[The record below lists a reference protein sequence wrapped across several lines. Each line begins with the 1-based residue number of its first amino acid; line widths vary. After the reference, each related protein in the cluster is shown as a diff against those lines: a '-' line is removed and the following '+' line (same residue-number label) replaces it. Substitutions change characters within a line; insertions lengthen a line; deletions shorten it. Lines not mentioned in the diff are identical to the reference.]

1 MLWPVADLT
10 GVFLCSPDWG
20 GGTRYAVPAE
30 EQSGYMEGTCMRDAS
45 NGQTMLLF
53 PERWQ
58 SSAELANRETRYF
71 HLLWRNTSH
80 LFFPLSLSLCVSLSL
95 LDTT

>member
-1 MLWPVADLT
+1 MPLLEDE
-10 GVFLCSPDWG
+10 CSGRWLDFSSPLLASLG

-53 PERWQ
+53 Q
-58 SSAELANRETRYF
+58 SAGKVAQN
-71 HLLWRNTSH
+71 
-80 LFFPLSLSLCVSLSL
+80 
-95 LDTT
+95 

>member
-1 MLWPVADLT
+1 MPILDHECCGPVADFSFFSL
-10 GVFLCSPDWG
+10 LARLG

-53 PERWQ
+53 W
-58 SSAELANRETRYF
+58 SAGRVAQN
-71 HLLWRNTSH
+71 
-80 LFFPLSLSLCVSLSL
+80 
-95 LDTT
+95 